1 MKNSTVSERLP
12 NLAVSM
18 FVPGWDTLTCRSYF
32 PNFLAF
38 RYQTPSSDPVTVT
51 IELLDQIQDPSSG
64 KLIKRSQVDFAVISS
79 SSKFEWIS
87 GLIGG
92 ARPKARPISLEIG
105 NADLRPVSRLV
116 ASLSGVPSQLKTI
129 WFLNI
134 CTLQASWRAY
144 EQPHLSGPI

>member
-1 MKNSTVSERLP
+1 MKISTVSEQFP
-12 NLAVSM
+12 NLAVRV
-18 FVPGWDTLTCRSYF
+18 FIPAWDTFSCRSYAPSF
-32 PNFLAF
+32 WAF
-38 RYQTPSSDPVTVT
+38 RYHTASSEPVTVT
-51 IELLDQIQDPSSG
+51 TELLERIQDPSSG
-64 KLIKRSQVDFAVISS
+64 KLINRLHVSFVARLSS
-79 SSKFEWIS
+79 SNWTLIS
-87 GLIGG
+87 GFWGG
-92 ARPKARPISLEIG
+92 VSPNARPISLEIG